1 MSDRFAVENLTKDY
15 GPVVAVDSVDL
26 SIEPGIVHCLAG
38 PNGSGKSTLLGVLL
52 GLIRPTGGTVVR
64 PASDRIGAGFQEPAF
79 YDSLTVREN
88 LDVFRALAGD
98 PDIEWVKEIVE
109 VFKLS
114 RVFHRRASELSGG
127 YSKQLDLTLALL
139 KAPDFLLLDEPL
151 ADLDDVTRESLLDFL
166 ERYAAAG
173 NAVVVSSHRID
184 SFAPTLDRL
193 TVMHEG
199 EIVLDGRRE
208 EIDGTDSIKRVY
220 REAIATSGDSV
231 DSDELSEGR

>member
-1 MSDRFAVENLTKDY
+1 MTDRFTVENLTKDY

-26 SIEPGIVHCLAG
+26 SIEPGVVHCLAG

-52 GLIRPTGGTVVR
+52 GLVRPTEGKVVR
-64 PASDRIGAGFQEPAF
+64 PASDRIGASFQEPAF
-79 YDSLTVREN
+79 YDDLTVREN

-114 RVFHRRASELSGG
+114 RVFHRRAAELSGG
-127 YSKQLDLTLALL
+127 YSKQLDLALGLL
-139 KAPDFLLLDEPL
+139 KSPDFLLLDEPL
-151 ADLDDVTRESLLDFL
+151 ADLDDVTRESLLEFL
-166 ERYAAAG
+166 EGYAAEG

-184 SFAPTLDRL
+184 AFASVLDRL

-199 EIVLDGRRE
+199 NIVLDGRRE
-208 EIDGTDSIKRVY
+208 EIDGTETIRRVY
-220 REAIATSGDSV
+220 REAIAENG
-231 DSDELSEGR
+231 E